1 MPDVVV
7 TAIYEDERG
16 IIWLGTMAG
25 LAVWRDGKLTSLASF
40 AAPLRQSI
48 MQVLEDDQHRIWL
61 TSNTGL
67 ASISRVSLAALAT
80 GGSIAPDIRS
90 YDVADGLR
98 TTEFDGANTSAG
110 CRTADGRLWF
120 PSILGIV
127 AVDPQ
132 HIRTNALAPPVLI
145 EQVIA
150 DGVSLPLTQGLEVG
164 PGRHQWEFHYTAL
177 SLLVPKRS
185 LFRSR
190 LERFDQN
197 WVDPARRRTAYS
209 TP

>member
-67 ASISRVSLAALAT
+67 ASISRVSLDALAT

-110 CRTADGRLWF
+110 CRTADGRLRF
-120 PSILGIV
+120 SSILRIL
-127 AVDPQ
+127 AADP
-132 HIRTNALAPPVLI
+132 HDIPPTAIAPPWLRALA
-145 EQVIA
+145 IA
-150 DGVSLPLTQGLEVG
+150 S
-164 PGRHQWEFHYTAL
+164 
-177 SLLVPKRS
+177 
-185 LFRSR
+185 
-190 LERFDQN
+190 
-197 WVDPARRRTAYS
+197 
-209 TP
+209 